1 MTNTDNKNTGKQPP
15 PKPALNFLLMGAG
28 SMFTSMIVA
37 GFLVGYALD
46 EVFDTKPIFLLSCG
60 LLGFIGGMQKIQRLL
75 SKMDQLDPP
84 KAKDASE
91 KSE

>member
-1 MTNTDNKNTGKQPP
+1 
-15 PKPALNFLLMGAG
+15 
-28 SMFTSMIVA
+28 
-37 GFLVGYALD
+37 LD